1 MTKPIFEMDTD
12 EEVVQY
18 LTEAQTDWKNG
29 LTDLQNS
36 EEYSD
41 EELLNIYSAIEYVRV
56 AKLGTGVDADFE
68 KSILGEASRRLGF
81 IPFK

>member
-36 EEYSD
+36 
-41 EELLNIYSAIEYVRV
+41 
-56 AKLGTGVDADFE
+56 
-68 KSILGEASRRLGF
+68 
-81 IPFK
+81 